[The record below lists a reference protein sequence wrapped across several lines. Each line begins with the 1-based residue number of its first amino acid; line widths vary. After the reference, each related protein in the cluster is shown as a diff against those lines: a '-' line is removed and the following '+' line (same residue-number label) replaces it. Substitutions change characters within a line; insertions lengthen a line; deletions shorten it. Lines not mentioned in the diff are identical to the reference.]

1 MVYTVTHDVA
11 SKDDKAP
18 SNKPEVTASVIVH
31 NKYHSAF
38 TLQKPVCSCPGL
50 PHICNTEIY
59 GLFKIQRLLQSNKC
73 TFFQGSH
80 KERLCSQSGD

>member
-18 SNKPEVTASVIVH
+18 TNKPEVTASVIVQ

-38 TLQKPVCSCPGL
+38 TLQKPLCSCPGL
-50 PHICNTEIY
+50 PHGN
-59 GLFKIQRLLQSNKC
+59 LR
-73 TFFQGSH
+73 TFQNS
-80 KERLCSQSGD
+80 KTPPVQ